1 MRRRLPVQ
9 HVIRPG
15 TPDLPD
21 YRGYAGQ
28 IAPGSLRVGEEV
40 VVLPSGTAGT
50 IAGIDLPGEPVGAAS
65 ARRSVTLLLD
75 DDVDIARG
83 DLIVPAA
90 DVPLL
95 TRDVRA
101 TVCHVADRPLTAGHL
116 SCGVRSDR
124 APHVAT
130 CRQRVPESA
139 MVIVAEVRPEREP

>member
-1 MRRRLPVQ
+1 MSRYGGPTVREHRETAAVDTDTEAC
-9 HVIRPG
+9 G
-15 TPDLPD
+15 
-21 YRGYAGQ
+21 AG
-28 IAPGSLRVGEEV
+28 SNRSSVTF
-40 VVLPSGTAGT
+40 TAT
-50 IAGIDLPGEPVGAAS
+50 